1 MTLSGATVRAALASI
16 GAVGK
21 QIASMDELA
30 SGANGALRRAPG
42 LTAPGAAAFL
52 ATCAQES
59 AYFRTTTEYGTGQ
72 RYAPYIGRTFTQITW
87 EQNYRD
93 FGRWCHARGLV
104 SDPETFVRNPRS
116 LGDYRWAWLGPIQ
129 YWEENGI
136 WRWANAGDFRAVS
149 QAINGGNGRV
159 GTNFTPHGWTER
171 QKMYAAFLKA
181 GNTLLPTDAPP
192 PAPTYPT
199 LREGDVSELVWR
211 LAGFMNQNY
220 PAYSRIDRGPGPTC
234 RLGPQT
240 RAALEEFQR
249 RSGIPTAPPFAVGP
263 KTWTAL
269 TKAGFR

>member
-1 MTLSGATVRAALASI
+1 MTLSGATVHAALASI

-59 AYFRTTTEYGTGQ
+59 AYFRTTTEYGSGQ

-104 SDPETFVRNPRS
+104 NDPETFVRNPRS

-159 GTNFTPHGWTER
+159 GTSFIPHGWTER

-181 GNTLLPTDAPP
+181 GNTLLPTDAP
-192 PAPTYPT
+192 ARRT
-199 LREGDVSELVWR
+199 LRRGDSGADVHELQQLLKANYQAYAGR
-211 LAGFMNQNY
+211 LAVDGEF
-220 PAYSRIDRGPGPTC
+220 GPGTE
-234 RLGPQT
+234 
-240 RAALEEFQR
+240 AVVKEFQR
-249 RSGIPTAPPFAVGP
+249 RSGLGADGVVGP
-263 KTWTAL
+263 ATYRAL
-269 TKAGFR
+269 GLS